1 MILTSLDRF
10 RNIGLLL
17 LRIGIGISF
26 IFLHGLSKI
35 SGGPERWESIGK
47 SMANLGI
54 TFLPTFWGFMAGF
67 SEFFGALL
75 LILGLF
81 YRPATFLLAFT
92 MFVAMM
98 SHLTKLDPW
107 SRVSHPMDLLILFGA
122 LFLIGPGK
130 YSLDEYFRKKKEI
143 KNISN

>member
-1 MILTSLDRF
+1 MIWTSFDRF

-17 LRIGIGISF
+17 LRTGIGLSF

-35 SGGPERWESIGK
+35 SGGPERWESLGK
-47 SMANLGI
+47 SMASLGI
-54 TFLPTFWGFMAGF
+54 TFLPMFWGFMAGF
-67 SEFFGALL
+67 AEFFGALL
-75 LILGLF
+75 LILGF
-81 YRPATFLLAFT
+81 FFRPATFLLAFT

-107 SRVSHPMDLLILFGA
+107 SKVSYPMDLLIIFAA

-130 YSLDEYFRKKKEI
+130 YSLDEYFKRKREI
-143 KNISN
+143 KKL

>member
-1 MILTSLDRF
+1 MILTTFDRF

-17 LRIGIGISF
+17 LRIGIGTSF
-26 IFLHGLSKI
+26 ILIHGLSKI
-35 SGGPERWESIGK
+35 TGGPAGWETLGK
-47 SMANLGI
+47 STANLGI
-54 TFLPTFWGFMAGF
+54 TFFPMFWGFMAAF

-75 LILGLF
+75 LLLGF
-81 YRPATFLLAFT
+81 FFRPITLLLSCT

-107 SRVSHPMDLLILFGA
+107 GRVAYPMELMILFIA

-130 YSLDEYFRKKKEI
+130 YSLDEYFKRKRETK
-143 KNISN
+143 SPVS